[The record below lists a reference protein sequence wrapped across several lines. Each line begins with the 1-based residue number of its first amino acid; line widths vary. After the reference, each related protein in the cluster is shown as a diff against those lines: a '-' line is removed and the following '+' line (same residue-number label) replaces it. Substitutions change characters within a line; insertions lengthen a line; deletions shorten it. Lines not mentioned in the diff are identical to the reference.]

1 MVIKNVEIDFDLM
14 DVDTAAKYEAA
25 VKKMQDSAAKI
36 GTDSLSQ
43 NIAKQCDIIYTF
55 FVDILGDETTA
66 KILGGKRNLKRYID
80 VADEFIS
87 AVSEQNK
94 DLQKALDKYSPAR
107 LVNR

>member
-1 MVIKNVEIDFDLM
+1 MVVKNIEIDFDLM

-36 GTDSLSQ
+36 GTDSLAQ

-55 FVDILGDETTA
+55 FADIIGEETTA

-80 VADEFIS
+80 AADEFIN
-87 AVSEQNK
+87 AVAEQNK
-94 DLQKALDKYSPAR
+94 ELQKTLDKYSPAR
-107 LVNR
+107 LGNR